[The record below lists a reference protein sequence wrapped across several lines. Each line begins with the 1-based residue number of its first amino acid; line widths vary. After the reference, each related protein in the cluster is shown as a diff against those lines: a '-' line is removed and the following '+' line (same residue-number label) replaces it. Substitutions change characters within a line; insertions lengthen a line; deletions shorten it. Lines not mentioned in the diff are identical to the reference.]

1 MTSKTFKFV
10 TAALVAAAAIA
21 GPGQAKLVKLAVAG
35 TITAGTDG
43 GNELVDVTNGP
54 GGYAE
59 HFGPSTVFG
68 IAGSLVGKELVFSMI
83 YDSDS
88 PDIPVSAG
96 GVFDDSFGQWTY
108 DAVPTLTIGGVK
120 VNLIYTPMIVYQFV
134 ALTDTLAIVDG
145 TTDSF
150 SGSLTGFTLNGGV
163 YSNYASGSLDF
174 SGLLPASFFST
185 DALLPGQLPG
195 PGYGFAHHGASG
207 TGSFDLTR
215 QTCFLTCSFK
225 EASGTFLLSVI
236 TFGVVPEPTA
246 WTLMIAGFAF
256 VGAAARRRDPATVV
270 AA

>member
-1 MTSKTFKFV
+1 MTIKTLALGAL
-10 TAALVAAAAIA
+10 TLAALAAA
-21 GPGQAKLVKLAVAG
+21 PGQARLVKLDVAG

-43 GNELVDVTNGP
+43 GNELVDVTNGS
-54 GGYAE
+54 GGYVE

-68 IAGSLVGKELVFSMI
+68 TAGSLIGKKLVFSMI
-83 YDSDS
+83 YDSNS
-88 PDIPVSAG
+88 PDIPVGAG
-96 GVFDDSFGQWTY
+96 GVFDDGFGQWTY

-120 VNLIYTPMIVYQFV
+120 VDLIYTPMIVYQLL

-145 TTDSF
+145 TADAF

-195 PGYGFAHHGASG
+195 PGYGFAHHSAVG

-225 EASGTFLLSVI
+225 QASGTFALTAIS
-236 TFGVVPEPTA
+236 FGAVPEPAA

-256 VGAAARRRDPATVV
+256 VGIAARRRAPAPVV